1 MVKKGSTEN
10 IDKEELIESPF
21 AYTKDELYSL
31 CDPKNI
37 SLLEEYGGVNG
48 LFIGLQSSPTFGLSS
63 SETDNFEKH
72 VTREDCKIKK
82 TSSEIS
88 ILASNIDN
96 VHDNQFCVRKK
107 VFGENKVPPVKQT
120 SLLELMLGAL
130 SDKTMI
136 MLCIAACVSL
146 AIGIYQDTT
155 SDDDEPKVHWVEGC
169 AILVAVVIVVLV
181 GSINDYN
188 KERRF
193 RKLNEK
199 KEDRMV
205 KAFRDGQ
212 NTLISVYDVQTGDV
226 LLLEPGDIICADG
239 VLIENQNIR
248 CDESSSTGESD
259 TIKKSLNEDPFI
271 ISGSKVLEGMGKYIV
286 TGVGVNSFHGRTMMG
301 LRVEQEETPLQAKL
315 NVLAEQIAKVG
326 ALAAVLMLI
335 VLIVKYVII
344 ILVTNYCDDD
354 NCTFQ
359 KVFAQVTNIVIAAIT
374 IIVVAVPEGLPLAVT
389 LTLAFAATR
398 MIKDNCLVRL
408 IASCEIMGSATV
420 ICSDKTGTLTENK
433 MTVVEAVYGRNV
445 HVAGDNE
452 IRNSPKILSNL
463 YINNPVMQQGVLT
476 GTELLKILL
485 ENISIN
491 STAFENVDEETHQ
504 IVFIGSKTE
513 TALLNFCQKM
523 GGDYMAYRESKYI
536 KQIQTY
542 PFSSERKSMTT
553 LIEINLNSEG
563 IEDHEPIY
571 RVHIKGASEIVLSYC
586 SHAMILPHPK
596 DRQGEAINQELNEKL
611 LNDFNENV
619 IKKFAENSLRTICLA
634 YRDLTKTEY
643 KEILERVKKEIE
655 QEEKEKR
662 EAKEEAQRENNEVVE
677 IQSEANEKHVID
689 DETLLS
695 HPNALKYLLEK
706 NLVCLAI
713 VGIEDPVRDG
723 VPEAIKICQKAGV
736 SVKMVTGDN
745 IDTARS
751 IAKKCGIY
759 TKGGVVMEGSEFRK
773 LSSDEMDNIV
783 TKLQVLARSSPM
795 DKQLLVQHLKDIGET
810 VAVTGDGTND
820 GPALKRADVGFS
832 MGISGTEVAKEASS
846 IVLMDD
852 NFASIVKAMLWG
864 RSVNDSV
871 KKFIQFQ
878 LTVNVS
884 AVLLAFISSVIDGNE
899 SGALTAIQ
907 LLWVNL
913 IMDTLAALALA
924 TESPSIDLLDR
935 PPTLKNAPLIT
946 IPMWKMI
953 IGMAILQVIVGNVL
967 LFLGPKIFKLT
978 ELDDVGG
985 IIKTRNNIKDYY
997 NRNRAKIGRSFAKFE
1012 DKIDDQKKTIKTMV
1026 FNTFVYMQVFNE
1038 INCRVITNDLNVF
1051 KGIHKN
1057 AYFYCIFLFVA
1068 LAQFFIVQYGSTIF
1082 QTIKL
1087 NWWQFFI
1094 CIGIGVFS
1102 LPFAVFLRLIPD
1114 KWFYCFFKNQE
1125 KIAPKEEEDEEI
1137 EASNTSLNSS
1147 LDRTTLKVFRT
1158 VRGGRL
1164 LSLSSMTSLSSSQKI
1179 SYSNGSLSKSVHNS
1193 KRSLNK
1199 SRRQSIQKSQSIAID
1214 IPKND
1219 NSRPAD
1225 IDDGEKK

>member
-1 MVKKGSTEN
+1 MVNKGSTEK
-10 IDKEELIESPF
+10 IDKEELIDSPF

-37 SLLEEYGGVNG
+37 KLLEEYGGVNG

-88 ILASNIDN
+88 ILASNIDS

-120 SLLELMLGAL
+120 SLFELMIAAL

-188 KERRF
+188 KEKRF

-212 NTLISVYDVQTGDV
+212 NTLISVYDVQTGDI

-286 TGVGVNSFHGRTMMG
+286 TGVGINSFHGRS
-301 LRVEQEETPLQAKL
+301 VEQEETPLQAKL
-315 NVLAEQIAKVG
+315 NILAEQIAKVG

-335 VLIVKYVII
+335 VLIVKYVIVI
-344 ILVTNYCDDD
+344 ILTNYCDDD

-359 KVFAQVTNIVIAAIT
+359 KVFSQVTNIVIAAIT

-452 IRNSPKILSNL
+452 IRNSPKILSGL
-463 YINNPVMQQGVLT
+463 YINNPVMQHGVLT

-571 RVHIKGASEIVLSYC
+571 RVHIKGASEIVLGYC

-611 LNDFNENV
+611 LIDFNENV
-619 IKKFAENSLRTICLA
+619 IRRFAENSLRTICLA
-634 YRDLTKTEY
+634 YRDLTKSEY

-662 EAKEEAQRENNEVVE
+662 EAKGENNEENRTEHQHE
-677 IQSEANEKHVID
+677 I
-689 DETLLS
+689 DEETILS

-713 VGIEDPVRDG
+713 VGIEDPVREG
-723 VPEAIKICQKAGV
+723 VPEAIKICQRAGV

-759 TKGGVVMEGSEFRK
+759 TKGGIVMEGCDFRK

-783 TKLQVLARSSPM
+783 GKLQVLARSSPM

-935 PPTLKNAPLIT
+935 PPTLKNAPLIS

-967 LFLGPKIFKLT
+967 LFLGPKMFKLT
-978 ELDDVGG
+978 ELSDVGG

-1012 DKIDDQKKTIKTMV
+1012 DTVDDQKKTIKTMV

-1038 INCRVITNDLNVF
+1038 INCRVITNELNVF

-1068 LAQFFIVQYGSTIF
+1068 IAQFFIVQYGGTIF

-1087 NWWQFFI
+1087 NWWQFLI

-1125 KIAPKEEEDEEI
+1125 KIAPKEIDDEEI

-1147 LDRTTLKVFRT
+1147 LDKTTLRVFRT

-1164 LSLSSMTSLSSSQKI
+1164 LSLSSITSLNGSQKI
-1179 SYSNGSLSKSVHNS
+1179 SYSNGSL
-1193 KRSLNK
+1193 NK
-1199 SRRQSIQKSQSIAID
+1199 SRRESIRKSQSIAID

-1219 NSRPAD
+1219 NSRQAN
-1225 IDDGEKK
+1225 IDDEEKN

>member
-1 MVKKGSTEN
+1 
-10 IDKEELIESPF
+10 
-21 AYTKDELYSL
+21 
-31 CDPKNI
+31 
-37 SLLEEYGGVNG
+37 
-48 LFIGLQSSPTFGLSS
+48 
-63 SETDNFEKH
+63 
-72 VTREDCKIKK
+72 
-82 TSSEIS
+82 
-88 ILASNIDN
+88 
-96 VHDNQFCVRKK
+96 
-107 VFGENKVPPVKQT
+107 
-120 SLLELMLGAL
+120 
-130 SDKTMI
+130 
-136 MLCIAACVSL
+136 
-146 AIGIYQDTT
+146 
-155 SDDDEPKVHWVEGC
+155 
-169 AILVAVVIVVLV
+169 
-181 GSINDYN
+181 
-188 KERRF
+188 
-193 RKLNEK
+193 
-199 KEDRMV
+199 
-205 KAFRDGQ
+205 
-212 NTLISVYDVQTGDV
+212 
-226 LLLEPGDIICADG
+226 
-239 VLIENQNIR
+239 
-248 CDESSSTGESD
+248 
-259 TIKKSLNEDPFI
+259 
-271 ISGSKVLEGMGKYIV
+271 
-286 TGVGVNSFHGRTMMG
+286 
-301 LRVEQEETPLQAKL
+301 
-315 NVLAEQIAKVG
+315 
-326 ALAAVLMLI
+326 
-335 VLIVKYVII
+335 
-344 ILVTNYCDDD
+344 
-354 NCTFQ
+354 
-359 KVFAQVTNIVIAAIT
+359 
-374 IIVVAVPEGLPLAVT
+374 
-389 LTLAFAATR
+389 
-398 MIKDNCLVRL
+398 
-408 IASCEIMGSATV
+408 
-420 ICSDKTGTLTENK
+420 
-433 MTVVEAVYGRNV
+433 
-445 HVAGDNE
+445 
-452 IRNSPKILSNL
+452 
-463 YINNPVMQQGVLT
+463 
-476 GTELLKILL
+476 
-485 ENISIN
+485 
-491 STAFENVDEETHQ
+491 
-504 IVFIGSKTE
+504 
-513 TALLNFCQKM
+513 M

-655 QEEKEKR
+655 QEEKEKNQ
-662 EAKEEAQRENNEVVE
+662 ENIHEIDEET
-677 IQSEANEKHVID
+677 I
-689 DETLLS
+689 LS
-695 HPNALKYLLEK
+695 HPNTLKYLLEK

-713 VGIEDPVRDG
+713 VGIEDPVREG
-723 VPEAIKICQKAGV
+723 VPEAIKICQRAGV

>member
-1 MVKKGSTEN
+1 
-10 IDKEELIESPF
+10 
-21 AYTKDELYSL
+21 
-31 CDPKNI
+31 
-37 SLLEEYGGVNG
+37 
-48 LFIGLQSSPTFGLSS
+48 
-63 SETDNFEKH
+63 
-72 VTREDCKIKK
+72 
-82 TSSEIS
+82 
-88 ILASNIDN
+88 
-96 VHDNQFCVRKK
+96 
-107 VFGENKVPPVKQT
+107 
-120 SLLELMLGAL
+120 
-130 SDKTMI
+130 
-136 MLCIAACVSL
+136 
-146 AIGIYQDTT
+146 
-155 SDDDEPKVHWVEGC
+155 
-169 AILVAVVIVVLV
+169 
-181 GSINDYN
+181 
-188 KERRF
+188 
-193 RKLNEK
+193 
-199 KEDRMV
+199 
-205 KAFRDGQ
+205 
-212 NTLISVYDVQTGDV
+212 
-226 LLLEPGDIICADG
+226 
-239 VLIENQNIR
+239 
-248 CDESSSTGESD
+248 
-259 TIKKSLNEDPFI
+259 
-271 ISGSKVLEGMGKYIV
+271 
-286 TGVGVNSFHGRTMMG
+286 
-301 LRVEQEETPLQAKL
+301 
-315 NVLAEQIAKVG
+315 
-326 ALAAVLMLI
+326 
-335 VLIVKYVII
+335 
-344 ILVTNYCDDD
+344 
-354 NCTFQ
+354 
-359 KVFAQVTNIVIAAIT
+359 
-374 IIVVAVPEGLPLAVT
+374 LAVT

-445 HVAGDNE
+445 HVAGDTE
-452 IRNSPKILSNL
+452 IRKSPKILSNL
-463 YINNPVMQQGVLT
+463 YINNPVMQQGVLS

-553 LIEINLNSEG
+553 LIEISLNAEG
-563 IEDHEPIY
+563 IEYSEPIY
-571 RVHIKGASEIVLSYC
+571 RVHIKGASEIVLGYC

-596 DRQGEAINQELNEKL
+596 DRQGEAINQEIDEKL
-611 LNDFNENV
+611 MTDFNENV
-619 IKKFAENSLRTICLA
+619 IRKFAENSLRTICLA
-634 YRDLTKTEY
+634 YRDLTKAEY
-643 KEILERVKKEIE
+643 KEILERIKGEIE
-655 QEEKEKR
+655 KEEKEKR
-662 EAKEEAQRENNEVVE
+662 EAREDNQENNEVEE
-677 IQSEANEKHVID
+677 IQAGNEKEKQDID
-689 DETLLS
+689 EETLLS

-713 VGIEDPVRDG
+713 VGIEDPVREG
-723 VPEAIKICQKAGV
+723 VPEAIKICQGAGV

-751 IAKKCGIY
+751 IARKCGIY

-773 LSSDEMDNIV
+773 LSSDEMDNV
-783 TKLQVLARSSPM
+783 VSKLQVLARSSPM

-884 AVLLAFISSVIDGNE
+884 AVLLAFISSVVDGNE

-935 PPTLKNAPLIT
+935 PPTLKNAPLIS

-967 LFLGPKIFKLT
+967 LFLGPKMFKLK
-978 ELDDVGG
+978 ELDKVGG
-985 IIKTRNNIKDYY
+985 IIKTKSNIKDYY
-997 NRNRAKIGRSFAKFE
+997 GRNRARIGTSFQKFE
-1012 DKIDDQKKTIKTMV
+1012 KLINDQKKTIKTMV

-1057 AYFYCIFLFVA
+1057 AYFYCIFFFVA
-1068 LAQFFIVQYGSTIF
+1068 IAQFFIVQYGGTIF

-1087 NWWQFFI
+1087 SWWQFLV

-1114 KWFYCFFKNQE
+1114 KWFSCFFRNQE
-1125 KIAPKEEEDEEI
+1125 KIVPKNVDDEDDI
-1137 EASNTSLNSS
+1137 EASYNSLSSLNEGKNSS
-1147 LDRTTLKVFRT
+1147 LRVFRT

-1164 LSLSSMTSLSSSQKI
+1164 MSLSSMNALNGSQRLSYSNNSLSSSRSRSRK
-1179 SYSNGSLSKSVHNS
+1179 SLAKSNNDI
-1193 KRSLNK
+1193 R
-1199 SRRQSIQKSQSIAID
+1199 KSQNIAID
-1214 IPKND
+1214 ITYD
-1219 NSRPAD
+1219 ENSKPAN
-1225 IDDGEKK
+1225 IDG

>member
-1 MVKKGSTEN
+1 MVNKGSTEK
-10 IDKEELIESPF
+10 IDKEELIDSPF

-37 SLLEEYGGVNG
+37 KLLEEYGGVNG

-88 ILASNIDN
+88 ILASNIDS

-120 SLLELMLGAL
+120 SLFELMIAAL

-188 KERRF
+188 KEKRF

-212 NTLISVYDVQTGDV
+212 NTLISVYDVQTGDI

-286 TGVGVNSFHGRTMMG
+286 TGVGINSFHGRTMMG

-315 NVLAEQIAKVG
+315 NILAEQIAKVG

-335 VLIVKYVII
+335 VLIVKYVIVI
-344 ILVTNYCDDD
+344 ILTNYCDDD

-359 KVFAQVTNIVIAAIT
+359 KVFSQVTNIVIAAIT

-452 IRNSPKILSNL
+452 IRNSPKILSGL
-463 YINNPVMQQGVLT
+463 YINNPVMQHGVLT

-571 RVHIKGASEIVLSYC
+571 RVHIKGASEIVLGYC

-611 LNDFNENV
+611 LIDFNENV
-619 IKKFAENSLRTICLA
+619 IRRFAENSLRTICLA
-634 YRDLTKTEY
+634 YRDLTKSEY

-662 EAKEEAQRENNEVVE
+662 EAKGENNEENRTEHQHE
-677 IQSEANEKHVID
+677 I
-689 DETLLS
+689 DEETILS

-713 VGIEDPVRDG
+713 VGIEDPVREG
-723 VPEAIKICQKAGV
+723 VPEAIKICQRAGV

-759 TKGGVVMEGSEFRK
+759 TKGGIVMEGCDFRK

-783 TKLQVLARSSPM
+783 GKLQVLARSSPM

-935 PPTLKNAPLIT
+935 PPTLKNAPLIS

-967 LFLGPKIFKLT
+967 LFLGPKMFKLT
-978 ELDDVGG
+978 ELSDVGG

-1012 DKIDDQKKTIKTMV
+1012 DTVDDQKKTIKTMV

-1038 INCRVITNDLNVF
+1038 INCRVITNELNVF

-1068 LAQFFIVQYGSTIF
+1068 IAQFFIVQYGGTIF

-1087 NWWQFFI
+1087 NWWQFLI

-1125 KIAPKEEEDEEI
+1125 KIAPKEIDDEEI

-1147 LDRTTLKVFRT
+1147 LDKTTLRVFRT

-1164 LSLSSMTSLSSSQKI
+1164 LSLSSITSLNGSQKI
-1179 SYSNGSLSKSVHNS
+1179 SYSNGSL
-1193 KRSLNK
+1193 NK
-1199 SRRQSIQKSQSIAID
+1199 SRRESIRKSQSIAID

-1219 NSRPAD
+1219 NSRQAN
-1225 IDDGEKK
+1225 IDDEEKN

>member
-1 MVKKGSTEN
+1 MVNKGSTEK
-10 IDKEELIESPF
+10 IDKEELIDSPF

-37 SLLEEYGGVNG
+37 KLLEEYGGVNG

-88 ILASNIDN
+88 ILASNIDS

-120 SLLELMLGAL
+120 SLFELMIAAL

-188 KERRF
+188 KEKRF

-212 NTLISVYDVQTGDV
+212 NTLISVYDVQTGDI

-286 TGVGVNSFHGRTMMG
+286 TGVGINSFHGRTMMG

-315 NVLAEQIAKVG
+315 NILAEQIAKVG

-335 VLIVKYVII
+335 VLIVKYVIVI
-344 ILVTNYCDDD
+344 ILTNYCDDD

-359 KVFAQVTNIVIAAIT
+359 KVFSQVTNIVIAAIT

-452 IRNSPKILSNL
+452 IRNSPKILSGL
-463 YINNPVMQQGVLT
+463 YINNPVMQHGVLT

-571 RVHIKGASEIVLSYC
+571 RVHIKGASEIVLGYC

-611 LNDFNENV
+611 LIDFNENV
-619 IKKFAENSLRTICLA
+619 IRRFAENSLRTICLA
-634 YRDLTKTEY
+634 YRDLTKSEY

-662 EAKEEAQRENNEVVE
+662 EAKGENNEENRTEHQHE
-677 IQSEANEKHVID
+677 I
-689 DETLLS
+689 DEETILS

-713 VGIEDPVRDG
+713 VGIEDPVREG
-723 VPEAIKICQKAGV
+723 VPEAIKICQRAGV

-759 TKGGVVMEGSEFRK
+759 TKGSIVMEGCDFRK

-783 TKLQVLARSSPM
+783 GKLQVLARSSPM

-935 PPTLKNAPLIT
+935 PPTLKNAPLIS

-967 LFLGPKIFKLT
+967 LFLGPKMFKLT
-978 ELDDVGG
+978 ELSDVGG

-1012 DKIDDQKKTIKTMV
+1012 DTVDDQKKTIKTMV

-1038 INCRVITNDLNVF
+1038 INCRVITNELNVF

-1068 LAQFFIVQYGSTIF
+1068 IAQFFIVQYGGTIF

-1087 NWWQFFI
+1087 NWWQFLI

-1125 KIAPKEEEDEEI
+1125 KIAPKEIDDEEI

-1147 LDRTTLKVFRT
+1147 LDKTTLRVFRT

-1164 LSLSSMTSLSSSQKI
+1164 LSLSSITSLNGSQKI
-1179 SYSNGSLSKSVHNS
+1179 SYSNGSL
-1193 KRSLNK
+1193 NK
-1199 SRRQSIQKSQSIAID
+1199 SRRESIRKSQSIAID

-1219 NSRPAD
+1219 NSRQAN
-1225 IDDGEKK
+1225 IDDEEKN

>member
-1 MVKKGSTEN
+1 MVNKGSTEK
-10 IDKEELIESPF
+10 IDKEELIDSPF

-37 SLLEEYGGVNG
+37 KLLEEYGGVNG

-88 ILASNIDN
+88 ILASNIDS

-120 SLLELMLGAL
+120 SLFELMIAAL

-188 KERRF
+188 KEKRF

-212 NTLISVYDVQTGDV
+212 NTLISVYDVQTGDI

-286 TGVGVNSFHGRTMMG
+286 TGVGINSFHGRTMMG

-315 NVLAEQIAKVG
+315 NILAEQIAKVG

-335 VLIVKYVII
+335 VLIVKYVIVI
-344 ILVTNYCDDD
+344 ILTNYCDDD

-359 KVFAQVTNIVIAAIT
+359 KVFSQVTNIVIAAIT

-398 MIKDNCLVRL
+398 MSKDNCLVRL

-452 IRNSPKILSNL
+452 IRNSPKILSGL
-463 YINNPVMQQGVLT
+463 YINNPVMQHGVLT

-571 RVHIKGASEIVLSYC
+571 RVHIKGASEIVLGYC

-611 LNDFNENV
+611 LIDFNENV
-619 IKKFAENSLRTICLA
+619 IRRFAENSLRTICLA
-634 YRDLTKTEY
+634 YRDLTKSEY

-662 EAKEEAQRENNEVVE
+662 EAKGENNEENRTEHQHE
-677 IQSEANEKHVID
+677 I
-689 DETLLS
+689 DEETILS

-713 VGIEDPVRDG
+713 VGIEDPVREG
-723 VPEAIKICQKAGV
+723 VPEAIKICQRAGV

-759 TKGGVVMEGSEFRK
+759 TKGGIVMEGCDFRK

-783 TKLQVLARSSPM
+783 GKLQVLARSSPM

-935 PPTLKNAPLIT
+935 PPTLKNAPLIS

-967 LFLGPKIFKLT
+967 LFLGPKMFKLT
-978 ELDDVGG
+978 ELSDVGG

-1012 DKIDDQKKTIKTMV
+1012 DTVDDQKKTIKTMV

-1038 INCRVITNDLNVF
+1038 INCRVITNELNVF

-1068 LAQFFIVQYGSTIF
+1068 IAQFFIVQYGGTIF

-1087 NWWQFFI
+1087 NWWQFLI

-1125 KIAPKEEEDEEI
+1125 KIAPKEIDDEEI

-1147 LDRTTLKVFRT
+1147 LDKTTLRVFRT

-1164 LSLSSMTSLSSSQKI
+1164 LSLSSITSLNGSQKI
-1179 SYSNGSLSKSVHNS
+1179 SYSNGSL
-1193 KRSLNK
+1193 NK
-1199 SRRQSIQKSQSIAID
+1199 SRRESIRKSQSIAID

-1219 NSRPAD
+1219 NSRQAN
-1225 IDDGEKK
+1225 IDDEEKN

>member
-1 MVKKGSTEN
+1 MVNKGSTEK
-10 IDKEELIESPF
+10 IDKEELIDSPF

-37 SLLEEYGGVNG
+37 KLLEEYGGVNG

-88 ILASNIDN
+88 ILASNIDS

-120 SLLELMLGAL
+120 SLFELMIAAL

-188 KERRF
+188 KEKRF

-212 NTLISVYDVQTGDV
+212 NTLISVYDVQTGDI

-286 TGVGVNSFHGRTMMG
+286 TGVGINSFHGRTMMG

-315 NVLAEQIAKVG
+315 NILAEQIAKVG

-335 VLIVKYVII
+335 VLIVKYVIVI
-344 ILVTNYCDDD
+344 ILTNYCDDD

-359 KVFAQVTNIVIAAIT
+359 KVFSQVTNIVIAAIT

-452 IRNSPKILSNL
+452 IRNSPKILSGL
-463 YINNPVMQQGVLT
+463 YINNPVMQHGVLT

-571 RVHIKGASEIVLSYC
+571 RVHIKGASEIVLGYC

-611 LNDFNENV
+611 LIDFNENV
-619 IKKFAENSLRTICLA
+619 IRRFAENSLRTICLA
-634 YRDLTKTEY
+634 YRDLTKSEY

-662 EAKEEAQRENNEVVE
+662 EAKGENNEENRTEHQHE
-677 IQSEANEKHVID
+677 I
-689 DETLLS
+689 DEETILS

-713 VGIEDPVRDG
+713 VGIEDPVREG
-723 VPEAIKICQKAGV
+723 VPEAIKICQRAGV

-759 TKGGVVMEGSEFRK
+759 TKGGIVMEGCDFRK

-783 TKLQVLARSSPM
+783 GKLQVLARSSPM

-935 PPTLKNAPLIT
+935 PPTLKNAPLIS

-967 LFLGPKIFKLT
+967 LFLGPKMFKLT
-978 ELDDVGG
+978 ELSDVGG
-985 IIKTRNNIKDYY
+985 IIKTRNNVKDYY

-1012 DKIDDQKKTIKTMV
+1012 DTVDDQKKTIKTMV

-1038 INCRVITNDLNVF
+1038 INCRVITNELNVF

-1068 LAQFFIVQYGSTIF
+1068 IAQFFIVQYGGTIF

-1087 NWWQFFI
+1087 NWWQFLI

-1125 KIAPKEEEDEEI
+1125 KIAPKEIDDEEI

-1147 LDRTTLKVFRT
+1147 LDKTTLRVFRT

-1164 LSLSSMTSLSSSQKI
+1164 LSLSSITSLNGSQKI
-1179 SYSNGSLSKSVHNS
+1179 SYSNGSL
-1193 KRSLNK
+1193 NK
-1199 SRRQSIQKSQSIAID
+1199 SRRESIRKSQSIAID

-1219 NSRPAD
+1219 NSRQAN
-1225 IDDGEKK
+1225 IDDEEKN

>member
-1 MVKKGSTEN
+1 
-10 IDKEELIESPF
+10 
-21 AYTKDELYSL
+21 
-31 CDPKNI
+31 
-37 SLLEEYGGVNG
+37 
-48 LFIGLQSSPTFGLSS
+48 
-63 SETDNFEKH
+63 
-72 VTREDCKIKK
+72 
-82 TSSEIS
+82 
-88 ILASNIDN
+88 
-96 VHDNQFCVRKK
+96 
-107 VFGENKVPPVKQT
+107 
-120 SLLELMLGAL
+120 
-130 SDKTMI
+130 
-136 MLCIAACVSL
+136 
-146 AIGIYQDTT
+146 
-155 SDDDEPKVHWVEGC
+155 
-169 AILVAVVIVVLV
+169 
-181 GSINDYN
+181 
-188 KERRF
+188 
-193 RKLNEK
+193 
-199 KEDRMV
+199 
-205 KAFRDGQ
+205 
-212 NTLISVYDVQTGDV
+212 
-226 LLLEPGDIICADG
+226 
-239 VLIENQNIR
+239 
-248 CDESSSTGESD
+248 
-259 TIKKSLNEDPFI
+259 
-271 ISGSKVLEGMGKYIV
+271 
-286 TGVGVNSFHGRTMMG
+286 
-301 LRVEQEETPLQAKL
+301 
-315 NVLAEQIAKVG
+315 
-326 ALAAVLMLI
+326 
-335 VLIVKYVII
+335 
-344 ILVTNYCDDD
+344 
-354 NCTFQ
+354 
-359 KVFAQVTNIVIAAIT
+359 VFAQITNIVIAAIT

-445 HVAGDNE
+445 HVAGDTE
-452 IRNSPKILSNL
+452 IRKSPKILSNL

-536 KQIQTY
+536 KQIQMY

-553 LIEINLNSEG
+553 LIEINLNAEG
-563 IEDHEPIY
+563 IEYSEPIY
-571 RVHIKGASEIVLSYC
+571 RVHIKGASEIVLGYC

-596 DRQGEAINQELNEKL
+596 DRQGEVINQEIDEKL
-611 LNDFNENV
+611 LNDFNENI

-634 YRDLTKTEY
+634 YRDLTKSEYTELLNRLKVD
-643 KEILERVKKEIE
+643 KEIDE
-655 QEEKEKR
+655 
-662 EAKEEAQRENNEVVE
+662 
-677 IQSEANEKHVID
+677 
-689 DETLLS
+689 ETLLS

-713 VGIEDPVRDG
+713 VGIEDPVREG
-723 VPEAIKICQKAGV
+723 VPEAIKICQRAGV

-759 TKGGVVMEGSEFRK
+759 TKGGIVMEGSDFRK

-783 TKLQVLARSSPM
+783 SKLQVLARSSPM

-935 PPTLKNAPLIT
+935 PPTLRNAPLIS

-953 IGMAILQVIVGNVL
+953 IGMAILQVIG
-967 LFLGPKIFKLT
+967 
-978 ELDDVGG
+978 
-985 IIKTRNNIKDYY
+985 R
-997 NRNRAKIGRSFAKFE
+997 IGKPYRKFE
-1012 DKIDDQKKTIKTMV
+1012 DIIDDQKKTIKTMV

-1038 INCRVITNDLNVF
+1038 INCRVITNELNVF
-1051 KGIHKN
+1051 RGIHKN
-1057 AYFYCIFLFVA
+1057 PYFYCIFFFVA
-1068 LAQFFIVQYGSTIF
+1068 IAQFFIVQYGGTIF

-1087 NWWQFFI
+1087 SWWQFLI
-1094 CIGIGVFS
+1094 CVGIGVFS
-1102 LPFAVFLRLIPD
+1102 LPFAIFLRLIPD
-1114 KWFYCFFKNQE
+1114 
-1125 KIAPKEEEDEEI
+1125 
-1137 EASNTSLNSS
+1137 
-1147 LDRTTLKVFRT
+1147 
-1158 VRGGRL
+1158 
-1164 LSLSSMTSLSSSQKI
+1164 
-1179 SYSNGSLSKSVHNS
+1179 
-1193 KRSLNK
+1193 
-1199 SRRQSIQKSQSIAID
+1199 
-1214 IPKND
+1214 
-1219 NSRPAD
+1219 
-1225 IDDGEKK
+1225 

>member
-1 MVKKGSTEN
+1 MAKKKDTEN
-10 IDKEELIESPF
+10 TNKNEEVINSPF
-21 AYTKDELYSL
+21 AFTKDELYSL

-37 SLLEEYGGVNG
+37 KLLEEYGGVNG
-48 LFIGLQSSPTFGLSS
+48 LFIGLQSSPSFGLSS
-63 SETDNFEKH
+63 AETDNFEKH
-72 VTREDCKIKK
+72 VSKEDCKIKK
-82 TSSEIS
+82 TASQIS
-88 ILASNIDN
+88 VLASNVDD
-96 VHDNQFCVRKK
+96 VHDNQFCIRKK
-107 VFGENKVPPVKQT
+107 VFGENKVPPIKQT
-120 SLLELMLGAL
+120 SLLELMLSAL
-130 SDKTMI
+130 ADKTMI

-169 AILVAVVIVVLV
+169 AILVAVLIVVLV

-188 KERRF
+188 KEKRF

-212 NTLISVYDVQTGDV
+212 NTLISVYDVQAGDV

-259 TIKKSLNEDPFI
+259 TIKKNLTDDPFI
-271 ISGSKVLEGMGKYIV
+271 ISGSKILEGMGKYIV
-286 TGVGVNSFHGRTMMG
+286 TGVGTSSFHGRTMMG

-315 NVLAEQIAKVG
+315 NVLAEQIAKAG
-326 ALAAVLMLI
+326 ALAALLMLI
-335 VLIVKYVII
+335 VLIAKYII
-344 ILVTNYCDDD
+344 IIIVTNYCDDD
-354 NCTFQ
+354 NCSFQ
-359 KVFAQVTNIVIAAIT
+359 KVFAQITNIVIAAIT

-433 MTVVEAVYGRNV
+433 MTVVEAIYGRNV
-445 HVAGDNE
+445 HVAGDTE
-452 IRNSPKILSNL
+452 IRKSSKILSNL
-463 YINNPVMQQGVLT
+463 YINNPIMQQGVLT

-553 LIEINLNSEG
+553 LIEINLNAEG
-563 IEDHEPIY
+563 IEYSEPIY
-571 RVHIKGASEIVLSYC
+571 RVHIKGASEIVLGYC
-586 SHAMILPHPK
+586 SHAIILPHPK
-596 DRQGEAINQELNEKL
+596 DRQGEVINQEIDEKL

-634 YRDLTKTEY
+634 YRDLTKSEYTEL
-643 KEILERVKKEIE
+643 LERLKVDVEK
-655 QEEKEKR
+655 EEKEKK
-662 EAKEEAQRENNEVVE
+662 EASEATQKENDDVVE
-677 IQSEANEKHVID
+677 IQID
-689 DETLLS
+689 QENTKKEIDEETLLS

-713 VGIEDPVRDG
+713 VGIEDPVREG
-723 VPEAIKICQKAGV
+723 VPEAIKICQRAGV

-759 TKGGVVMEGSEFRK
+759 TKGGVVMEGSDFRK
-773 LSSDEMDNIV
+773 LSSDEMDSIV
-783 TKLQVLARSSPM
+783 GKLQVLARSSPM
-795 DKQLLVQHLKDIGET
+795 DKQLLVQHLKDVGET

-935 PPTLKNAPLIT
+935 PPALRNAPLIS

-953 IGMAILQVIVGNVL
+953 ISMAILQVIVGNVL
-967 LFLGPKIFKLT
+967 LFLGPKLFKFT
-978 ELDDVGG
+978 ELDKVGG
-985 IIKTRNNIKDYY
+985 IIKTKNNIKDYY
-997 NRNRAKIGRSFAKFE
+997 NRNKDRIGKPYRKFE
-1012 DKIDDQKKTIKTMV
+1012 DIIEDQKKTIKTMV

-1038 INCRVITNDLNVF
+1038 INCRVITNELNVF

-1057 AYFYCIFLFVA
+1057 PYFYCIFLFVA
-1068 LAQFFIVQYGSTIF
+1068 IAQFFIVQYGGTIF

-1087 NWWQFFI
+1087 SWWQFLV

-1102 LPFAVFLRLIPD
+1102 LPFAVFIRLIPD
-1114 KWFYCFFKNQE
+1114 KWFYCFFKNQQ
-1125 KIAPKEEEDEEI
+1125 KVVPKNTEEEDDDLEG
-1137 EASNTSLNSS
+1137 SNNSLNSIS
-1147 LDRTTLKVFRT
+1147 ENKTTLKVFRT

-1164 LSLSSMTSLSSSQKI
+1164 ISLSSMNGLNGSQKLT
-1179 SYSNGSLSKSVHNS
+1179 YSNSSLNSTSGSK
-1193 KRSLNK
+1193 KSLNK
-1199 SRRQSIQKSQSIAID
+1199 NNDENIKKSQNIVIEMPNNEESK
-1214 IPKND
+1214 PV
-1219 NSRPAD
+1219 D
-1225 IDDGEKK
+1225 IDA